1 MTFHE
6 SREKF
11 QKGYAAGRDAYHEAQ
26 DDRRVH
32 TATVVISAWCS
43 VVCDTQALHDL
54 GACPSD
60 SCSRRGCGP
69 SPVSCLPTFQ
79 TDYTRITGP

>member
-32 TATVVISAWCS
+32 TATVVI
-43 VVCDTQALHDL
+43 TLL
-54 GACPSD
+54 GAVLYVTLKHYTTWAPALQIAV
-60 SCSRRGCGP
+60 
-69 SPVSCLPTFQ
+69 PVAVVGLAQYLAYRLFKPT
-79 TDYTRITGP
+79 TRE